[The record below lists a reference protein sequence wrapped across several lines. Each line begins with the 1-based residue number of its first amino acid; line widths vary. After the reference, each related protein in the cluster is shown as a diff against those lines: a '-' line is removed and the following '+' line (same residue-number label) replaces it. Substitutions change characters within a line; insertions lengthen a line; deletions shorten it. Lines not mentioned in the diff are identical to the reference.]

1 MSEIIPHLRAKG
13 PGRKVREY
21 GQPATGRDF
30 KGGLQPV
37 IIEFEDASTGLGTC
51 LGCRDAPCMMLAAE
65 GLALPEALGE
75 FPGDPVREV
84 CPTGAIT
91 WNDSGEV
98 AVVNDDTC
106 IGCGLCVAR
115 CPYGAIS
122 LTSEGVAVVE
132 SGDPDGL
139 TVATPD
145 ASSAIGHVRPTS
157 VGRIGPVPFPALQRM
172 PEAIASLNSQ
182 VSNRFVR
189 NLLLECG
196 IKCRTRRQGDT
207 NVRMDGV
214 LATTDGRLG
223 VLEIE
228 LGNEVLES
236 PRALLEDVAVLHGR
250 YGVEVGSIDPV
261 SVIVGLP
268 NVRSEY
274 YQVVSD
280 IEKVLNLRCRTVTV
294 GAMLAVLWNFE
305 RIDGFT
311 GDLFLTSPDITD
323 LLSPI
328 RHHLSDSI
336 SVWPPYE
343 GAYRPAK

>member
-1 MSEIIPHLRAKG
+1 MSEVVPHLRTRGLAG
-13 PGRKVREY
+13 NIRGYRLPV
-21 GQPATGRDF
+21 TGLDF
-30 KGGLQPV
+30 KDGLQPV
-37 IIEFEDASTGLGTC
+37 TIELEDATTGLGTC
-51 LGCRDAPCMMLAAE
+51 LGCRDAPCMMLAVDD
-65 GLALPEALGE
+65 LSLPEALVE

-98 AVVNDDTC
+98 AVVNGDAC
-106 IGCGLCVAR
+106 VGCGLCIAR

-122 LTSEGVAVVE
+122 LTAKGVAVVE
-132 SGDPDGL
+132 SRDPDSL
-139 TVATPD
+139 TVAAPD
-145 ASSAIGHVRPTS
+145 ASSSTGHVRPTS

-172 PEAIASLNSQ
+172 PEAIASLTSQ
-182 VSNRFVR
+182 ASSRFVR
-189 NLLLECG
+189 NLLGECG

-228 LGNEVLES
+228 LGNDVLES

-250 YGVEVGSIDPV
+250 YGIAVGKIDPV
-261 SVIVGLP
+261 SVIASLP

-274 YQVVSD
+274 YQVISD
-280 IEKVLNLRCRTVTV
+280 IEKVLELRCRTVTV
-294 GAMLAVLWNFE
+294 GALLVVLWHFE

-311 GDLFLTSPDITD
+311 GDLFMTSPDRTD
-323 LLSPI
+323 LLPSM
-328 RHHLSDSI
+328 RKNLSDSI
-336 SVWPPYE
+336 PVLDPYE
-343 GAYRPAK
+343 GSYRPSK